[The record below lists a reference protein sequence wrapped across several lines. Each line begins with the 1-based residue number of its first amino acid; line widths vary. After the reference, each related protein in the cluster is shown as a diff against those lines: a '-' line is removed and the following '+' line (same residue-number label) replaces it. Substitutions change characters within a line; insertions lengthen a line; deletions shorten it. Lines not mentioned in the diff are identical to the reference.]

1 MGYNGGINKRGYYRR
16 NHGMYKKS
24 SYRTGERLLGNIFSG
39 GIGLLSLLADT
50 GDARKSISYSKS
62 WKSDLYIP
70 KISTIDDS
78 IINKITT
85 NLQVI
90 NISADKF
97 KCFDFEKKECYIYT
111 REELLLA

>member
-62 WKSDLYIP
+62 SKSDLYIP

-85 NLQVI
+85 NNYAELKENYESI
-90 NISADKF
+90 IKNKSF
-97 KCFDFEKKECYIYT
+97 KY
-111 REELLLA
+111 